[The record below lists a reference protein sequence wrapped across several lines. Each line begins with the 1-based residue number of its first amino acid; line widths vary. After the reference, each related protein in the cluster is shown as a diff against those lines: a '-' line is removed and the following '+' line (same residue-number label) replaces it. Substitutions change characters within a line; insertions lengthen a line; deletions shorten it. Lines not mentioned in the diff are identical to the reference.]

1 LYPDRLRWKFQQYFR
16 TTPPPMLAVWGK
28 SDPFFLPLGAEAFKR
43 DNPSA
48 EVHFYDTGHFGL
60 ETHAKEIG
68 AAIRIYGR

>member
-1 LYPDRLRWKFQQYFR
+1 
-16 TTPPPMLAVWGK
+16 MLAVWGK
-28 SDPFFLPLGAEAFKR
+28 SDPFFLPLGAEACKR

-48 EVHFYDTGHFGL
+48 EVHFYDTGHFAL

>member
-1 LYPDRLRWKFQQYFR
+1 
-16 TTPPPMLAVWGK
+16 MLAVWGK

-60 ETHAKEIG
+60 KTHAKEIG
-68 AAIRIYGR
+68 TAIRTFLAKFPK

>member
-1 LYPDRLRWKFQQYFR
+1 
-16 TTPPPMLAVWGK
+16 MLAVWGK